1 MARNTGN
8 DDWGFEDD
16 ELEPR
21 PTVQPRYG
29 SGARGG
35 APKFDRGQPK
45 MRGTNEY
52 NAYEEY
58 GNDQYDNRGFANQGQ
73 GMNQGYN
80 NYNSNNQG
88 HNESETQ
95 ESSKEKEK
103 EKKAKGG
110 FKKVVTLV
118 ITLVVT
124 VTLLF
129 VAVKLVKGTGTK
141 NKSTGAKTTQTSKY
155 KTVNEDTLKSTT
167 SSTDKGSDDSKEKA
181 VDQQN
186 VSIKDVGGTKDSSA
200 KEKIDVKSIESDVY
214 SNTATVKSVE
224 LITTGKLTAS
234 YHFVFEMGSTHLD
247 MYLNEFEAENLKVG
261 DKVKISFKK
270 IPSKD
275 KVVITDIQRA

>member
-8 DDWGFEDD
+8 DDWGFEDED
-16 ELEPR
+16 LEPR

-35 APKFDRGQPK
+35 ASKFDRGQPR
-45 MRGTNEY
+45 MQGTNEY
-52 NAYEEY
+52 NAYGGY
-58 GNDQYDNRGFANQGQ
+58 GNEQYENRGFANQGQ

-80 NYNSNNQG
+80 NYNYNNQG
-88 HNESETQ
+88 HNEGEAP
-95 ESSKEKEK
+95 EDSKEKEK

-110 FKKVVTLV
+110 FKKIVTLL

-124 VTLLF
+124 VVLLF

-141 NKSTGAKTTQTSKY
+141 NKSTGAKSTQTSKY
-155 KTVNEDTLKSTT
+155 KSVTEDTSNST
-167 SSTDKGSDDSKEKA
+167 SASTDKSSDVSKEKA

-186 VSIKDVGGTKDSSA
+186 VSLKDVGGTKDSSA

-247 MYLNEFEAENLKVG
+247 MYMNEFEAENLKVG

>member
-1 MARNTGN
+1 MARDTGN

-29 SGARGG
+29 RGARGG
-35 APKFDRGQPK
+35 APKFDRGQLK
-45 MRGTNEY
+45 MRGTNDY

-58 GNDQYDNRGFANQGQ
+58 GNEHYENRGFANQGQ

-80 NYNSNNQG
+80 NYNYNNQG
-88 HNESETQ
+88 HNEGETH
-95 ESSKEKEK
+95 EGSKEKEK

-124 VTLLF
+124 VVLLF

-155 KTVNEDTLKSTT
+155 KTVNEDTSKSTT
-167 SSTDKGSDDSKEKA
+167 SSTDKGSDYSKEKA